1 MSFGHPLSASVATL
15 GINPS
20 SGEFLGRDRRLLT
33 GADRRL
39 ATLDSLGI
47 AKYTHMDDGRATQVV
62 DDWADYFARRPYRW
76 FTPLDRILRSALGT
90 SYFDAT
96 ACHLDLVQWAT
107 DPLWGELGDV
117 ARARLLADD
126 RSFLMQQLRAEHYKV
141 VVVNGRTALQ
151 WVSRAGLTK
160 WQDLARLT
168 GPPTATVCV
177 GDTSTPLFVGWS
189 CNLQSQPG
197 AMRHAD
203 DIADIVKTLA
213 RNERNH
219 CGESTVET
227 DTSLSRG
234 THARTGT
241 ELVSLLATWL
251 TKSSDETIGD
261 VSRFPRAPWISVE
274 TPLGLMDLNADTRR
288 SAVSAFLDHARLFEG
303 AIELHVV
310 ANRRG
315 RINKVVFDPA
325 KPTTIGWYAY
335 LRKARPAST
344 SMTLP

>member
-20 SGEFLGRDRRLLT
+20 SSEFLGRDGRLLT

-39 ATLDSLGI
+39 STLDSLGI
-47 AKYTHMDDGRATQVV
+47 TKYTQMDNGRAAEVV
-62 DDWADYFARRPYRW
+62 DDCADYFARRPYRW

-90 SYFDAT
+90 SYFEAT

-107 DPLWGELGDV
+107 DPLWGELSDV

-126 RSFLMQQLRAEHYKV
+126 RSFLMQQLRAEQYKV
-141 VVVNGRTALQ
+141 VVVNGRTALR
-151 WVSRAGLTK
+151 WVSRSGITK
-160 WQDLARLT
+160 WQDVARLT

-203 DIADIVKTLA
+203 AIADIVKTLT
-213 RNERNH
+213 RKERNH
-219 CGESTVET
+219 RGESTVET
-227 DTSLSRG
+227 HPSLARG

-241 ELVSLLATWL
+241 ELVSLLTTWL
-251 TKSSDETIGD
+251 AESTDETIGD
-261 VSRFPRAPWISVE
+261 VSRFPRAPWVSVE

-288 SAVSAFLDHARLFEG
+288 SAVHAFLDHVHLFEG
-303 AIELHVV
+303 AFELHVV

-325 KPTTIGWYAY
+325 KPPPIGWYAY
-335 LRKARPAST
+335 LREAKAAPM

>member
-1 MSFGHPLSASVATL
+1 MSFGHPLSALVATL

-20 SGEFLGRDRRLLT
+20 SGEFLGRDRRLLS

-47 AKYTHMDDGRATQVV
+47 TKYTQMDEGRAAQVV
-62 DDWADYFARRPYRW
+62 DDCADYFGRRPYRW

-107 DPLWGELGDV
+107 DPVWGELDDV
-117 ARARLLADD
+117 ARVRLLADD

-141 VVVNGRTALQ
+141 VVVNGRTALR
-151 WVSRAGLTK
+151 WVSRAGITK

-168 GPPTATVCV
+168 GRPTATVCV
-177 GDTSTPLFVGWS
+177 GDTSTPLFIGWS

-203 DIADIVKTLA
+203 AIADIVKTLA
-213 RNERNH
+213 IEERNH
-219 CGESTVET
+219 RGESTMET
-227 DTSLSRG
+227 DTSLARG

-241 ELVSLLATWL
+241 ELVSLLTTWL
-251 TKSSDETIGD
+251 AESTDETIGD

-274 TPLGLMDLNADTRR
+274 TPSVSWTSTPTHADQPSVRSSTMSGYSKGHSSCTWWLTAEAVSTRSSLIRQNRHRLAGTRTCERR
-288 SAVSAFLDHARLFEG
+288 SPRP
-303 AIELHVV
+303 
-310 ANRRG
+310 RR
-315 RINKVVFDPA
+315 
-325 KPTTIGWYAY
+325 
-335 LRKARPAST
+335 
-344 SMTLP
+344 